1 MTSLRISG
9 NWRDRQRR
17 EQDPDFAFIDDLRS
31 LLEVAEVPEE
41 ERSTL
46 LDRFEEALERD
57 FIGQEDRNELVE
69 ALADVFDRFNIN
81 ADVGDSFTSRFA
93 DLLPVWDDIRL
104 SSEESAA
111 YLRELRDFLLAQGVP
126 EASIDPLIA
135 QFERAFAD
143 NVVNFREG
151 QNLFG
156 QLNTLLSEFNIP
168 ELSLDEFGA
177 GLADGLEA
185 TFDNL
190 TLIAELADDAEAKL
204 EDGAEA
210 KLEDGAEAKL
220 EDGAEVPVEGK
231 AFIEALRNFFISTGV
246 PASVY
251 EPFLQ
256 SLEQQLKDGTISLTD
271 AEGNA
276 LTSIPLVDAEG
287 NTIGTLSLTST
298 SIELK
303 DAQGNVISSLSLA
316 AADGTE
322 ITSIPLVDAAG
333 NTIGTLSLTKDSVEL
348 KDAAGNVISSVSLTD
363 ADGNPVKSINLTD
376 ADGNPVK
383 SINLTDAEG
392 NPVTSVNLTDADGN
406 VITSI
411 EVDGSTF
418 LDALTAFFTPPTTE
432 PEAPQAP

>member
-1 MTSLRISG
+1 MQAFQEALPSLSDSLVNRLNRNLEGRLPSEPERDDLGLVRTVDLFDPDFHDEPRTPREQLESNLLELNFPQEQIDQLSEVIAISTDDEVRTAVERSNELIAEG
-9 NWRDRQRR
+9 NKEAEKAARDAERDAKKRENELSKSNVNLSSVLALDRESQEALRNWPEMKGDSPLQDILDNRQGLLRLFSAEKIDAFLVGANDLIEDQQELARRQRR

-190 TLIAELADDAEAKL
+190 TLTAELGEDQTVGLDDDAEAGL
-204 EDGAEA
+204 DED
-210 KLEDGAEAKL
+210 AEAKL

-231 AFIEALRNFFISTGV
+231 AFIEALRKFFQDQGCRV
-246 PASVY
+246 VY
-251 EPFLQ
+251 EP
-256 SLEQQLKDGTISLTD
+256 
-271 AEGNA
+271 
-276 LTSIPLVDAEG
+276 
-287 NTIGTLSLTST
+287 
-298 SIELK
+298 
-303 DAQGNVISSLSLA
+303 
-316 AADGTE
+316 E
-322 ITSIPLVDAAG
+322 IT
-333 NTIGTLSLTKDSVEL
+333 
-348 KDAAGNVISSVSLTD
+348 
-363 ADGNPVKSINLTD
+363 
-376 ADGNPVK
+376 
-383 SINLTDAEG
+383 
-392 NPVTSVNLTDADGN
+392 
-406 VITSI
+406 
-411 EVDGSTF
+411 
-418 LDALTAFFTPPTTE
+418 
-432 PEAPQAP
+432 

>member
-1 MTSLRISG
+1 MNADSPLQDILDNRQGLLRLFSAEKIDAFLVG
-9 NWRDRQRR
+9 ANDLIQDQQELARRQRR

-46 LDRFEEALERD
+46 LDRFEEALGRD
-57 FIGQEDRNELVE
+57 SIGQEDRNELVE

-126 EASIDPLIA
+126 EASIEPLIA

-177 GLADGLEA
+177 GLTDGLEA

-190 TLIAELADDAEAKL
+190 TLTAELGEDQTVGLDDDAEAGL
-204 EDGAEA
+204 DEDA
-210 KLEDGAEAKL
+210 KA
-220 EDGAEVPVEGK
+220 
-231 AFIEALRNFFISTGV
+231 
-246 PASVY
+246 
-251 EPFLQ
+251 
-256 SLEQQLKDGTISLTD
+256 GT
-271 AEGNA
+271 
-276 LTSIPLVDAEG
+276 
-287 NTIGTLSLTST
+287 
-298 SIELK
+298 
-303 DAQGNVISSLSLA
+303 
-316 AADGTE
+316 
-322 ITSIPLVDAAG
+322 
-333 NTIGTLSLTKDSVEL
+333 
-348 KDAAGNVISSVSLTD
+348 
-363 ADGNPVKSINLTD
+363 
-376 ADGNPVK
+376 
-383 SINLTDAEG
+383 
-392 NPVTSVNLTDADGN
+392 
-406 VITSI
+406 
-411 EVDGSTF
+411 
-418 LDALTAFFTPPTTE
+418 
-432 PEAPQAP
+432 